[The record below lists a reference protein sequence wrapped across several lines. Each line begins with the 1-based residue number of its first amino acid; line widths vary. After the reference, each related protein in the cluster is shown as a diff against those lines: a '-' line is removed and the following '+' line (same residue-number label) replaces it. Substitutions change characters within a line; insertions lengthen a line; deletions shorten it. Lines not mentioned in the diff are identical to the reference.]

1 MFFYTKFLYI
11 CTIKLNKG
19 TNNEKDF
26 YHRPHDEAMEVFAE
40 AVHAFNL
47 DDDWDGHACVVQA
60 SEDAETLV
68 IREISL
74 PA

>member
-1 MFFYTKFLYI
+1 MKKIFIIDHIDHNAEVEQYGKTCK
-11 CTIKLNKG
+11 T
-19 TNNEKDF
+19 
-26 YHRPHDEAMEVFAE
+26 HDEAMEVFAE

-47 DDDWDGHACVVQA
+47 DDDWDGLAGVVQA
-60 SEDAETLV
+60 SDDAETLV